1 MSKEKIETK
10 TSQFIRAP
18 IVTFMGH
25 VDHGKTSLLDAIRHT
40 NVQKKEYGGITQHIG
55 ACSIEY
61 NNQKITFIDTPG
73 HSAFTQMRA
82 RGGKVADI
90 VVLVVA
96 ADQGVQPQTKEAIA
110 HARAANASI
119 IVAINKMDL
128 PGADAEKVKQ
138 QLAQENILVESWGGE
153 FVAVEV
159 SAEKKTNLDR
169 LLDAILVTAELLEL
183 KANLEGEL
191 EAVIIESKKDAKQGV
206 VVNCVIRNGT
216 LSIGDEIMASGMV
229 AKVKRIMDENGVGL
243 NKAIPTTPVSILGFN
258 ETPNVG
264 DLILQKG
271 SELAELALDENRV
284 EIVGTNAKNM
294 VSVIIKAD
302 TRGTLEAVK
311 ASLANMVTSSVGNTY
326 SLKFA
331 HSSTGPVTDSDV
343 LLAQNVKGVILG
355 FNVAVASSAHQL
367 AQSLKIPVKTYKTIY
382 DLIDEA
388 QDLLTW
394 TAEKD
399 EEKIKGR
406 AQILKLFKLQSGD
419 IVAGSKILAGRLT
432 EGAPIAVYDK
442 DPADLTAEDV
452 PLFRSRIK
460 KIKIE
465 DKEEKSVGKGKE
477 CGIMLKPQIEGLEV
491 GMFLEVI
498 G

>member
-1 MSKEKIETK
+1 MPKEKTDK
-10 TSQFIRAP
+10 ATTQFIRAP

-40 NVQKKEYGGITQHIG
+40 SVQKKEYGGITQHIG
-55 ACSIEY
+55 SHSIEY
-61 NNQKITFIDTPG
+61 NNQKITFVDTPG

-110 HARAANASI
+110 HARAAKASI
-119 IVAINKMDL
+119 IVAINKIDL
-128 PGADAEKVKQ
+128 PGADAEKVRQ
-138 QLAQENILVESWGGE
+138 QLSQENLLVEAWGGDA
-153 FVAVEV
+153 VAVEV
-159 SAEKKTNLDR
+159 SAEKKTNLEG

-183 KANLEGEL
+183 KANPEDEL

-206 VVNCVIRNGT
+206 VVNCVLRNGT
-216 LSIGDEIMASGMV
+216 LSVGDEITASGME
-229 AKVKRIMDENGVGL
+229 AKVKRIMDENGVGIT
-243 NKAIPTTPVSILGFN
+243 KAIPTMPVSILGFN

-271 SELAELALDENRV
+271 SELAELSADMDKV

-294 VSVIIKAD
+294 ISVIIKAD

-326 SLKFA
+326 SLKFVQ
-331 HSSTGPVTDSDV
+331 SSTGPVTDSDI
-343 LLAQNVKGVILG
+343 LLAQNVDGVVLG
-355 FNVAVASSAHQL
+355 FNISVGSSAQQL
-367 AQSLKIPVKTYKTIY
+367 AQSLKVPVKTYKTIY

-419 IVAGSKILAGRLT
+419 IVAGSKILAGRLV
-432 EGAPIAVYDK
+432 ENAPVAVYDK
-442 DPADLTAEDV
+442 DPADLSADDV

-460 KIKIE
+460 NIKIG
-465 DKEEKSVGKGKE
+465 DKDEKSVGKGKE
-477 CGIMLKPQIEGLEV
+477 CGIMLKPQIEELEA
-491 GMFLEVI
+491 GMFFEVI